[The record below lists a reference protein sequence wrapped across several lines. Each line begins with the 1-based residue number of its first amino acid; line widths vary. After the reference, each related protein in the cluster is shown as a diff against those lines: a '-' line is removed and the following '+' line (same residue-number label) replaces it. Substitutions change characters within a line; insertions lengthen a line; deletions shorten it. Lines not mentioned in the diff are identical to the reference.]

1 MDIDRQRMHDQVLA
15 LPALDGC
22 WQTIDLPADAH
33 VFHRG
38 DPGDA
43 LYAVVSG
50 TLEVYT
56 ADANGRRVV
65 LERIG
70 PGQTVG
76 ELALLDGGVRS
87 ASLVAVAPSCLKV
100 LRRDDFLATLRRS
113 PELAELTI
121 DLLSARMRRSAEYLA
136 LVTRWSRQV
145 ARGEYRAAETGIQ
158 AAGAA
163 ADDPNLARFIETFTE
178 MVSAVRA
185 REAELK
191 RELHELRIEIDGQ
204 KYQRQ
209 LNEITETEFFQDLQV
224 NARRM
229 RRRAH
234 GEADRD
240 A

>member
-1 MDIDRQRMHDQVLA
+1 MDTDRQPITERFLK
-15 LPALDGC
+15 LPALSGA
-22 WQTIDLPADAH
+22 WQTIDVAADTH
-33 VFHRG
+33 VFHKG

-43 LYAVVSG
+43 LYTVVTG
-50 TLEVYT
+50 ALEVYT
-56 ADANGRRVV
+56 ADSSGRRVV
-65 LERIG
+65 LERVG

-87 ASLVAVAPSCLKV
+87 ASLVAVAPSRLER
-100 LRRDDFLATLRRS
+100 LRRADFLAALRQS
-113 PELAELTI
+113 PELSEMTI
-121 DLLSARMRRSAEYLA
+121 DLLSTRMRRSADYLA

-145 ARGEYRAAETGIQ
+145 ARGEYDTAEAGIRAAGV
-158 AAGAA
+158 A

-178 MVSAVRA
+178 MVSAVQA

-191 RELHELRIEIDGQ
+191 RELRELRIEIDGQ

-209 LNEITETEFFQDLQV
+209 LSEITETGFFQDLQA

-234 GEADRD
+234 GDVEPEG
-240 A
+240 